1 MPANSGQPRWGLYV
15 SIPFCRFKCTYC
27 NFASGVSHA
36 KKVAQY
42 LEALCWEICAR
53 RRHSAAPDRPG
64 ELSLL
69 SADRPPSLA
78 RGDSNLTADSIYL
91 GGGTPSLLT
100 ASQLGRLLTELRQM
114 FSVTADAEIT
124 LEAAPGSFSPAL
136 VNAWQAWGVNRV
148 SLGVQSL
155 VERELKAVGRQ
166 HQAEMVAADVR
177 ALRADGITNISF
189 DLIAGLPHQTAASW
203 QTSLDWVA
211 RLRPEH
217 VSVYMLEI
225 DADSRLGAEAL
236 AGGSRYSATALPEE
250 DAVADFYCR
259 ACERLTELGYG
270 QYEISNFALPGCDS
284 RHNRKYWEG
293 APYLGFGLDAHS
305 FDGAQRWANT
315 DSLEEYLERVG
326 RQQLPVAERYWL
338 DERHRAEER
347 MFLGLRR
354 NDGVE
359 LSPTDQHRYRR
370 EIDELAEAGLLE
382 FAESRLRLTH
392 RGRLL
397 SNEVFSAFIQ

>member
-1 MPANSGQPRWGLYV
+1 MPVNSGQPLWGLYV

-27 NFASGVSHA
+27 NFASGVFHPE
-36 KKVAQY
+36 KPPQY
-42 LEALCWEICAR
+42 LDALCWEIRSCSW
-53 RRHSAAPDRPG
+53 HSATGGSSP
-64 ELSLL
+64 
-69 SADRPPSLA
+69 
-78 RGDSNLTADSIYL
+78 TADSIYL

-100 ASQLGRLLTELRQM
+100 GSQLGRLLAELRQV

-124 LEAAPGSFSPAL
+124 LEAAPGSFSREL
-136 VNAWQAWGVNRV
+136 VDTWQAFGVNRV
-148 SLGVQSL
+148 SLGVQSF
-155 VERELKAVGRQ
+155 VERELKAVGRP
-166 HQAEMVAADVR
+166 HRDEMVAADVA
-177 ALRADGITNISF
+177 ALCAAGITNISF

-211 RLRPEH
+211 RLRPAH
-217 VSVYMLEI
+217 VSVYTLEI
-225 DADSRLGAEAL
+225 DADSHLGAEAL
-236 AGGSRYSATALPEE
+236 AGGTRCSASNLPEE

-259 ACERLTELGYG
+259 AGEQLTGMGYG
-270 QYEISNFALPGCDS
+270 QYEISNFALPGRDS
-284 RHNRKYWEG
+284 RHNRKYWGG
-293 APYLGFGLDAHS
+293 APYQGFGLDAHS
-305 FDGAQRWANT
+305 FDGTERWANI

-359 LSPTDQHRYRR
+359 LSPADHHRYRR
-370 EIDELAEAGLLE
+370 EIDELAEAGLLKFSE
-382 FAESRLRLTH
+382 GRLHLTH

-397 SNEVFSAFIQ
+397 SNEVFSAFIH